1 MRTKID
7 FNNIGEF
14 EFRVKDVKQLWTKDL
29 EEARKREDP
38 KKMYKM
44 KDREE
49 NAIENSKCVQYLQD
63 RVYSAKNGGKYII
76 EDGKLAHKNEKTWGT
91 YAELIKAQ
99 SQLLYKPA
107 IQDIRDVFAV
117 DVYAEDFIID
127 MENARLN
134 LAKKFNY
141 SYSATKSGCE
151 YRGHK
156 IITFM
161 KEVVCSG
168 NMSYWECLKLIIAC
182 MAQRKQSH
190 VILFLCGLEGIG
202 KTFFCNILR
211 ILFGESFVDTSEQV
225 LTGEDKFNACLVG
238 SVAVCLE
245 ETGGAGNN
253 PNLTRALKNLAD
265 SQKLVARA
273 MYANGYEV
281 RNLLNIIVCSNFL
294 RDMDTGNRKTFA
306 PEFSNKFQQNKEYF
320 ADLKACLTDD
330 CLQYLFN
337 YFYSIKVPEQVP
349 IPATETKDNYKE
361 NHMNFTVRFLIEV
374 LLIQQPQGKMIKTMR
389 QVYDEYFVPW
399 SEKNLKVVTG
409 YDNFYF
415 YANYYTERVFK
426 EDGKTPKTNSNGTS
440 LFDFSENVLYN
451 KIIVHSKELSVSK
464 FGEWKEKL
472 ALKNTPCDDY
482 DDEVEKLKEQVVNL
496 QKQVKELQQQLEKPK
511 ENDGAEKKR
520 KVLNMD
526 KKAIK
531 NAVDSLQNYI

>member
-1 MRTKID
+1 MID
-7 FNNIGEF
+7 FNNIREF
-14 EFRVKDVKQLWTKDL
+14 EYRVRDVKLLWTEDL

-49 NAIENSKCVQYLQD
+49 NAIENSKCVKYLQD
-63 RVYSAKNGGKYII
+63 RVYSAKNGGKYIVK
-76 EDGKLAHKNEKTWGT
+76 DGKLAHKNEKTWGT
-91 YAELIKAQ
+91 YGEHIRAQ
-99 SQLLYKPA
+99 SPLLYRTG
-107 IQDIRDVFAV
+107 IQDIMEVFTV
-117 DVYAEDFIID
+117 DVYAEHFIID
-127 MENARLN
+127 LLEGRLN
-134 LAKKFNY
+134 LAKKFNFAY
-141 SYSATKSGCE
+141 SKKN
-151 YRGHK
+151 RGDKVLGKK
-156 IITFM
+156 IIEFM

-168 NMSYWECLKLIIAC
+168 NKSYWECLRLIIAC

-211 ILFGESFVDTSEQV
+211 MLFGESFVDTSEQV
-225 LTGEDKFNACLVG
+225 LTGQDKFNAALVG
-238 SVAVCLE
+238 SVACCLE

-253 PNLTRALKNLAD
+253 PELTRALKKLAD
-265 SQKLVARA
+265 SQTLVARA
-273 MYANGYEV
+273 MYSDGYEV
-281 RNLLNIIVCSNFL
+281 KNLLNIIVCSNFL

-320 ADLKACLTDD
+320 ADLKAALTDD

-337 YFYSIKVPEQVP
+337 YFYEIKVPEQVP

-399 SEKNLKVVTG
+399 AEKNLKVVTG

-464 FGEWKEKL
+464 FGEWKERL
-472 ALKNTPCDDY
+472 ALKNTSCDDY

-496 QKQVKELQQQLEKPK
+496 QKLVKDLQQQLENKPN

-526 KKAIK
+526 KKELK
-531 NAVDSLQNYI
+531 KAVDSLQNYI